1 MTGSKK
7 KRSKKPASSN
17 LDTDAGRPASPA
29 IIKALENAMA
39 EFGITKTVRVPT
51 AGEQKTTYSVR
62 TTKDVQRRLQEYAYI
77 ERLTIGD
84 AIEKLLNIAEK
95 QQG

>member
-1 MTGSKK
+1 MENDNERRPRKPL
-7 KRSKKPASSN
+7 RSISDS
-17 LDTDAGRPASPA
+17 DRERFASPA
-29 IIKALENAMA
+29 IIKAVENAMA

-51 AGEQKTTYSVR
+51 AGEQKTTYSLR
-62 TTKDVQRRLQEYAYI
+62 ITKDVQKRLQKYAYI

-84 AIEKLLNIAEK
+84 AVEKLLDLAEK

>member
-1 MTGSKK
+1 MTGSNKT
-7 KRSKKPASSN
+7 KPRKLLSSI
-17 LDTDAGRPASPA
+17 LDTDAERLSSPA
-29 IIKALENAMA
+29 IIKAVENAMA

-84 AIEKLLNIAEK
+84 AVEKLFDLAEK

>member
-7 KRSKKPASSN
+7 KRSKKPASSI
-17 LDTDAGRPASPA
+17 LDTDAGRPTSPA
-29 IIKALENAMA
+29 
-39 EFGITKTVRVPT
+39 KTVRFPT

-84 AIEKLLNIAEK
+84 AIEKMLDIAEK